1 MYQVNHV
8 IKLDGKKFYEASVWN
23 MFCRKKMMSVL
34 LIIIFGMG
42 LSSVVTSL
50 PSLKTGDV
58 NGFVMG
64 GGLGII
70 MLVMDWYMVYSNL
83 GRLKRMARNEE
94 YLDKTE
100 KHIKMNED
108 QIINY
113 RVSVSEQISYT
124 WNQVE
129 AMYDLKDDIVFSFKD
144 KQILLFE
151 KAKLEPKELEFI
163 RAKADVKDLWKKA
176 VDIRIWYLI
185 IAVIALIS
193 AGIGA
198 ALWFA

>member
-8 IKLDGKKFYEASVWN
+8 IKLEGKKFYEASVWN
-23 MFCRKKMMSVL
+23 MFCRKKMMSIL

-42 LSSVVTSL
+42 LSSVVTAL
-50 PSLKTGDV
+50 PNLKAGDT
-58 NGFVMG
+58 NGFIMG
-64 GGLGII
+64 AGLGMI
-70 MLVMDWYMVYSNL
+70 MVVMDWYMVYSNI
-83 GRLKRMARNEE
+83 GRLKRMAQNEE

-100 KHIKMNED
+100 KHIKMDEN

-163 RAKADVKDLWKKA
+163 RAKAEVKDLWKKA
-176 VDIRIWYLI
+176 VDIRVWYLAV
-185 IAVIALIS
+185 AVITVITV
-193 AGIGA
+193 GIG
-198 ALWFA
+198 LSIWFA